1 MEILIEASNCR
12 NLYYI
17 SVLKSARSCDAHLFA
32 TNVVQFIVC
41 ILQLNQP
48 KNIFWNFDFTEY
60 SECWNCWKLG
70 QNILW

>member
-48 KNIFWNFDFTEY
+48 KNFFLE
-60 SECWNCWKLG
+60 S
-70 QNILW
+70 